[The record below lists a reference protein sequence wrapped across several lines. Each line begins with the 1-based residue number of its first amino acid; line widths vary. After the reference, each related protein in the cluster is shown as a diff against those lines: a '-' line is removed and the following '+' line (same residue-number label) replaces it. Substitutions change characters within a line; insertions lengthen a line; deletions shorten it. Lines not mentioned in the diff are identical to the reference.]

1 MANISTLGGHGRGAP
16 VADVSTLAAES
27 ARPGVDRPTE
37 RFDAHFARALG
48 GQDRQEA
55 SRSKRADDGSPLDRT
70 HRASDAGIGQPP
82 VERRVGTR
90 SGDGP
95 VSPSDERGTRSDVRL
110 QQRRGG
116 QEPSDRGTA
125 IDDVSVATDTSSGS
139 DVGAPPDECA
149 SASTSD
155 PVDASTVVATGVLA
169 TATLVLPPPET
180 VAPLGA
186 PVATFV
192 AVAVDGHGA
201 GEGPGAGD
209 PSLSTSMAVAVEG
222 LDAVGGLGA
231 IEGPP
236 PGGVTSLVDG
246 APDGDALVESG
257 APAAVTPPAPH
268 TDTATGGPSGAT
280 SSDQSPVAGT
290 TVPSMV
296 QGALEAPSS
305 VGPAVAQTIGTSDV
319 TTTPPQSDTGAEPSV
334 TAVGLPAARASQ
346 VRTHTNDPATF
357 SGAMASVAAAAAMSA
372 APGGDGTAG
381 DAAASTDPA
390 PTASNPGDLAVISEP
405 GVASPGV
412 GLDHRGGHSGFADS
426 VRAAATEATH
436 DVGHDAGHDAGS
448 SAPATASRPQRE
460 ADLLRTPG
468 LDRMSIDLSDEGL
481 GPLTLQASNGIGGLQ
496 LRLTAGERAIG
507 DALAASAHLLREELE
522 ASGTR
527 LGSLDVG
534 HRDARRDAHAGTGGG
549 RQRDAIDRVG
559 SVGDDRALARSLAA
573 ATRPR
578 PTVDGTGGLD
588 LLI

>member
-27 ARPGVDRPTE
+27 TRPGVDQPTE

-55 SRSKRADDGSPLDRT
+55 SRSKRTDDGSPLDRT
-70 HRASDAGIGQPP
+70 HRSSDAGIGQSP

-90 SGDGP
+90 SDDRP
-95 VSPSDERGTRSDVRL
+95 VAPSDERGTRSDVRL

-116 QEPSDRGTA
+116 QEPSDRGTV
-125 IDDVSVATDTSSGS
+125 IDDVSVATDTSAGS
-139 DVGAPPDECA
+139 DVGVPPDESSA

-155 PVDASTVVATGVLA
+155 PVDASTVVATVDVLA
-169 TATLVLPPPET
+169 AATLVLPPPET
-180 VAPLGA
+180 VAQVGA
-186 PVATFV
+186 PVVTLV
-192 AVAVDGHGA
+192 AVAVEA
-201 GEGPGAGD
+201 PGAGD
-209 PSLSTSMAVAVEG
+209 APLSTPTAVAAEGPGVGDAPLSTPTGVAVEG
-222 LDAVGGLGA
+222 LEAV
-231 IEGPP
+231 EGPP
-236 PGGVTSLVDG
+236 SGGATSEVDAAPG
-246 APDGDALVESG
+246 GDALVEPG
-257 APAAVTPPAPH
+257 APAAVTQPPPPAAAA
-268 TDTATGGPSGAT
+268 TAVQGGT
-280 SSDQSPVAGT
+280 TTSDQSLVAGA
-290 TVPSMV
+290 TVPSVV
-296 QGALEAPSS
+296 QGALEARSD
-305 VGPAVAQTIGTSDV
+305 VGPAVSQTIGTSDA
-319 TTTPPQSDTGAEPSV
+319 TATPPQSATGADPSV
-334 TAVGLPAARASQ
+334 TAGGLPAARAPQ
-346 VRTHTNDPATF
+346 ARAHTNDPATF
-357 SGAMASVAAAAAMSA
+357 SGALASVAAAAAMSA

-390 PTASNPGDLAVISEP
+390 PTAPNLGDLAVISEP

-426 VRAAATEATH
+426 VRAAATEA
-436 DVGHDAGHDAGS
+436 AHDAGS

-481 GPLTLQASNGIGGLQ
+481 GPLTLQASNGLGGLQ
-496 LRLTAGERAIG
+496 LRLTAGERAVG
-507 DALAASAHLLREELE
+507 DALAASAHQLREELE

-534 HRDARRDAHAGTGGG
+534 HRDARRDAHPGTGGR

-573 ATRPR
+573 ATRQR
-578 PTVDGTGGLD
+578 PTIDAAGGLD

>member
-1 MANISTLGGHGRGAP
+1 MANISTLGGHGRSAP

-27 ARPGVDRPTE
+27 TQPGVDRPTE

-55 SRSKRADDGSPLDRT
+55 SRSKRTDDGSPLDRT

-116 QEPSDRGTA
+116 QEPSDRGAA
-125 IDDVSVATDTSSGS
+125 IDDVSVATDTSAGS
-139 DVGAPPDECA
+139 DVGAPADESNA

-155 PVDASTVVATGVLA
+155 PDDASTVVATVGVLA
-169 TATLVLPPPET
+169 AATLVLPPPET
-180 VAPLGA
+180 VAPFGA

-192 AVAVDGHGA
+192 ALAGEGHGA
-201 GEGPGAGD
+201 GD
-209 PSLSTSMAVAVEG
+209 PPAATSMAVAVEG
-222 LDAVGGLGA
+222 LDAVGGLGV

-246 APDGDALVESG
+246 APDGDALVEPG

-290 TVPSMV
+290 TMPSMI

-305 VGPAVAQTIGTSDV
+305 VGPAVAQTIGTSDA
-319 TTTPPQSDTGAEPSV
+319 TATPPQSDTEADPSV
-334 TAVGLPAARASQ
+334 TAGGLPAARAPQ
-346 VRTHTNDPATF
+346 VRAHTNESATF

-372 APGGDGTAG
+372 ASGGDGTAG
-381 DAAASTDPA
+381 EAGASTDPA

-405 GVASPGV
+405 GVATPGV

-436 DVGHDAGHDAGS
+436 DVGHDAGA

-496 LRLTAGERAIG
+496 LRLTAGERAVG
-507 DALAASAHLLREELE
+507 DALAASAHQLREELE

-534 HRDARRDAHAGTGGG
+534 HRDARRDAHAGTGGR